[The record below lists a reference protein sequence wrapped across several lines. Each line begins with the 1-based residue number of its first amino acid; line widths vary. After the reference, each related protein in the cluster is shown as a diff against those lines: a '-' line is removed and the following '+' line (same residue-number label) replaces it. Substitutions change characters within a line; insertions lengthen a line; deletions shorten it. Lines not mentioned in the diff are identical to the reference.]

1 MMGRFSLYTVHIKI
15 NTYHMMR
22 RDIFVLVARLIIGGI
37 LIYAGWLKV
46 SQMTET
52 IASFQD
58 MGFNNII
65 AYAVSYGEL
74 VGGIALVLGLY
85 MELAAVLLAV
95 IMAGAVWV
103 TREGGLMTFGYPL
116 SVFAALLALAA
127 AGSGSYTI
135 RFGR

>member
-1 MMGRFSLYTVHIKI
+1 
-15 NTYHMMR
+15 MMR

-46 SQMTET
+46 SHMAET
-52 IASFQD
+52 ITSFKG
-58 MGFNNII
+58 MGFNHMI

-74 VGGIALVLGLY
+74 AGGISLVLGLY

-103 TREGGLMTFGYPL
+103 TREGGLMAFGYPL
-116 SVFAALLALAA
+116 SIFAALLALAA